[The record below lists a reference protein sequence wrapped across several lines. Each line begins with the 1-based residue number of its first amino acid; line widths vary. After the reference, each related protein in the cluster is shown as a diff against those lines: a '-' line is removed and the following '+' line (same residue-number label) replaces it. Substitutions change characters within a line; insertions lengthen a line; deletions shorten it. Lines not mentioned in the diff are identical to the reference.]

1 VLLLNHRDR
10 FFTALEHREPD
21 LVPIADLSMD
31 PPIVEAVLNKKLG
44 FGLTK
49 FGKSVSEKG
58 PGKAWYSAVNYRR
71 ALVEACMKLDFDGAP
86 FISDYSLVTKDYEP
100 KFVDKQRFVDQWG
113 RVMQTSERA
122 KTTYFV
128 DGIIKTPEDLE
139 RFELPDGFH
148 PDIMEMM
155 EEIIGPFKD
164 KDIVVMG
171 QVHSGWHMA
180 FQARGGIDKISIDFY
195 KNPEFAKKL
204 LEKYARAFQRLTEAM
219 IKAGVE
225 VIWVTDDY
233 ADNNG
238 PLVNPKLLRQYEFQN
253 LAKIVEIA
261 RKYNVPVMKHSD
273 GNLYII
279 IEDLIGTGITGL
291 HPIEPGAMD
300 LKDVKERYGHR
311 ICLAGSVDCRYIL
324 PFGSEEDVRREVR
337 RCIDAAAKGGGYIL
351 TSSNSL
357 HSDVKPENIFTMVD
371 EARKYGRYPLK

>member
-1 VLLLNHRDR
+1 
-10 FFTALEHREPD
+10 
-21 LVPIADLSMD
+21 MD
-31 PPIVEAVLNKKLG
+31 PPIVEAVLNKRLG

-49 FGKSVSEKG
+49 FGKSVSDKG
-58 PGKAWYSAVNYRR
+58 PGKAWYSAINYRR

-273 GNLYII
+273 GNLYMI

-300 LKDVKERYGHR
+300 LKDVKERYGRR